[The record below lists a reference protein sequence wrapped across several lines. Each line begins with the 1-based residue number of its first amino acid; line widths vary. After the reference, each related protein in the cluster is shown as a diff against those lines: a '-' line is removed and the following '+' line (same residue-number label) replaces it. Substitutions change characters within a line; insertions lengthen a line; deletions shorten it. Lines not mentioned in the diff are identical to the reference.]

1 MENNNNQRILE
12 NERLQMEMI
21 RQLDMEELEIEEV
34 DYSHFSDDDDNHNTI
49 DREDDGGAGDIG
61 GFTYDVS
68 LASMHTYLGE
78 VEDTQHRVSFL
89 DGGAIL
95 NVPMF
100 YLEGVVLFP
109 EATLPLRVIQPR
121 FKAAVEKALSQVEAS
136 QTIGVIRVYRHPED
150 YRLCYAKVG
159 TTAEIRQCRRLD
171 DGSLNVITR
180 GQQRFHIRRTW
191 IDVEGAPCAEI
202 QIIQEDLPLRTPRD
216 AFGQLASVSNSCRLS
231 HSVPLASHASKYGHG
246 AKDNDSDT
254 TSEASFGSD
263 LSPTE
268 LRLHQSIIASTSSH
282 GCSRLNELT
291 NSDSESGRYEPGY
304 QLERSSLDEPAGT
317 SHHSMIETLTEKA
330 SDGFGCMNQSFPG
343 KQACAPS
350 SKQRTSRFY
359 LPHWVFRMYDS
370 YYLAQKAA
378 DMWKEIVGSPNVDDL
393 IKTPDLLS
401 FHIASKFP
409 VSESTRQELL
419 EIDGI
424 SYRLRREIELLGCF
438 DRVCCKTCQTVIA
451 RRSDTLVMFSDGPLG
466 AYVNSHGFVHE
477 VMTLYKTNGLA
488 LVGLP
493 VKEYSWFPGYE
504 WTITNCAT
512 CETQMGW
519 RFTATD
525 KKLKPKSFWGIRSSQ
540 VADDF
545 K

>member
-1 MENNNNQRILE
+1 MENINNERILE
-12 NERLQMEMI
+12 NERLQMEVI

-34 DYSHFSDDDDNHNTI
+34 DEHSSDEDVHITI

-95 NVPMF
+95 SVPMF

-121 FKAAVEKALSQVEAS
+121 FKAAVEKALNQVEAS
-136 QTIGVIRVYRHPED
+136 HTIGVIRVHRHPDD
-150 YRLCYAKVG
+150 YRLCCAKVG
-159 TTAEIRQCRRLD
+159 TTAEIRQCRRLE
-171 DGSLNVITR
+171 DGSLNVVTR

-216 AFGQLASVSNSCRLS
+216 AFGQLASVSNTYRLS
-231 HSVPLASHASKYGHG
+231 QSAPLASHASKYGHG
-246 AKDNDSDT
+246 TEDNDSET
-254 TSEASFGSD
+254 MSEASFGSD
-263 LSPTE
+263 LSPAE
-268 LRLHQSIIASTSSH
+268 LRLHQSLIASTSSQ
-282 GCSRLNELT
+282 GYDRLNELT
-291 NSDSESGRYEPGY
+291 NNDSESERYEHGY
-304 QLERSSLDEPAGT
+304 QLELSSLDEPAGT
-317 SHHSMIETLTEKA
+317 SHHSMLELTEKA
-330 SDGFGCMNQSFPG
+330 SDGVGSMNQSFAG
-343 KQACAPS
+343 KQAWAPS

-378 DMWKEIVGSPNVDDL
+378 DMWKEIVGSPNMDDL
-393 IKTPDLLS
+393 VKAPDLLS
-401 FHIASKFP
+401 FHIASKLP

-438 DRVCCKTCQTVIA
+438 DRVCCKTCQTEIA
-451 RRSDTLVMFSDGPLG
+451 RRSDTLVMSSDGPLG
-466 AYVNSHGFVHE
+466 AYVNPNGFVHE
-477 VMTLYKTNGLA
+477 VMTLYKANGLA
-488 LVGLP
+488 LVGGA
-493 VKEYSWFPGYE
+493 VKEYSWFPGYA
-504 WTITNCAT
+504 WTIVNCAM

-519 RFTATD
+519 LFTAID
-525 KKLKPKSFWGIRSSQ
+525 AKLKPKSFWGIRSSQ
-540 VADDF
+540 VADDV